1 MLGSW
6 KNIAE
11 DSLER
16 ESKELAVL
24 QGNEVKDE
32 TWTSRTPGQMCGE
45 KWSTS

>member
-11 DSLER
+11 GSLER

-32 TWTSRTPGQMCGE
+32 TRTNVLGE
-45 KWSTS
+45 VEP